1 MNFLSHYVLT
11 RETQRNW
18 EANSFVKSY
27 KHCRDKKKKKLPWSF
42 SHPQSEKKK
51 MYMRTCFKE
60 NFDLGYVLIRNGT
73 FAYYTEIIN
82 THFK

>member
-27 KHCRDKKKKKLPWSF
+27 KHCRDKKKKNCLDHFPIPNQK
-42 SHPQSEKKK
+42 KKK

-60 NFDLGYVLIRNGT
+60 NFDLGYVFIRNGT